1 MANGNI
7 SETVQGQRFFLV
19 GIGGSGMLP
28 LATIL
33 AGRGA
38 IVEGSDRGLDQGR
51 VPAKF
56 DSLIARGIRLH
67 PQDGSGIVSAEQI
80 VVASAAVED
89 TVADIVAATRLGC
102 ARMSRAELLS
112 TLFNASELP
121 IGIAGTSGK
130 STVTGMIG
138 WILHAMGRDPT
149 VMNGAVMKNFAA
161 PDAPFASALVGAN
174 RKEGGD
180 AFVSEVDESD
190 GSIARYVPRV
200 AVLNN
205 VSLDHKGLDELRR
218 LFADFAG
225 KAEVVIANVGDAET
239 AALVAGMANVV
250 RVAVEAEAD
259 LRAENLVPE
268 PFAIGFDLVIA
279 TPSPFG
285 RFAPYSL
292 SRWEREGAPE
302 ARKGEGET
310 RLRVQL
316 AVPGRHNVANALAAI
331 AAVVAAGNPL
341 EQAVEAIGGF
351 TGLRRRF
358 DFVGEAGGVAVID
371 DFGHNPDKI
380 AATLDT
386 LHAFP
391 GRLRILFQP
400 HGYGP
405 LKVMRRELV
414 ESLTQRLRPDD
425 LLVLPDPVYH
435 GGTVTREVTSADI
448 VADLTAAGRDAR
460 HVANRAEAAALLVAE
475 ARPGDRIVVMG
486 ARDDTLSLLAAEM
499 LESLR
504 AKG

>member
-56 DSLIARGIRLH
+56 DSLVARGIRLH
-67 PQDGSGIVSAEQI
+67 PQDGSGIVSADQT

-112 TLFNASELP
+112 ALFNASEVP

-161 PDAPFASALVGAN
+161 PEAPFASALVGA
-174 RKEGGD
+174 GD

-205 VSLDHKGLDELRR
+205 ISLDHKALDELRR

-225 KAEVVIANVGDAET
+225 KAEVVVANVGDTET

-250 RVAVEAEAD
+250 TVAVEAEAD

-268 PFAIGFDLVIA
+268 PFAISFELVA
-279 TPSPFG
+279 RLPFG
-285 RFAPYSL
+285 A
-292 SRWEREGAPE
+292 
-302 ARKGEGET
+302 GEM
-310 RLRVQL
+310 RRHVRL

-331 AAVVAAGNPL
+331 AAVAAAGIPP

-358 DFVGEAGGVAVID
+358 DFVGEGGGVAVID

-425 LLVLPDPVYH
+425 ILVLPDPVYH